1 MRIRLL
7 LHQRHCDFG
16 VTAAILVLVIA
27 LRLARNPKSVESLV
41 ISLVQVKEEQ
51 ESKQVA
57 VNSQISLMIMQIRRS
72 L

>member
-51 ESKQVA
+51 ESKVA

>member
-41 ISLVQVKEEQ
+41 IWLVQVKEEQ
-51 ESKQVA
+51 ESKVA